1 MEKPTYRDELEQILQ
16 TFGGKH
22 IISFAEVQQY
32 TGKGKYW
39 CTKHIPVP
47 HNGCTAV
54 QLAHAMANLGGKKNG
69 FNS

>member
-1 MEKPTYRDELEQILQ
+1 MEKPLYRLELEEILKA
-16 TFGGKH
+16 FGGKH

-54 QLAHAMANLGGKKNG
+54 QLAHALANLGQNKNR
-69 FNS
+69 FYT